1 MAAMNAA
8 LDPRAEALA
17 AEAERL
23 ARQGQAQ
30 ASSRLWDQVLA
41 MAPSHAGA
49 LNHFGA
55 QALAKGDLAGASD
68 WLQRA
73 TRGAPAL
80 AMAHANLARLLR
92 LQGQPEAALAE
103 LDRALRVEPTA
114 YAVHFEKAAIYGEQN
129 REKDQ
134 ALAYGSALQLLP
146 ASAVASPEMQVL
158 VQRAQQAVVANQS
171 ELGAF
176 LAGRLGELRGG
187 ETGRALARFDESL
200 DVSLGRKP
208 LQLSRPAM
216 FTVPG
221 LPAIAFFEREDFA
234 WAPAVEACT
243 AQVRAELE
251 QVLQEDND
259 GFIPYV
265 QTRANEPVGQ
275 FAALD
280 RNPDWSAYFLWHHGK
295 RVEQHIARCP
305 QTMAMLEAVPQVEV
319 INRAPA
325 AFFSALK
332 PHTRIPPHHGA
343 TNCRLTVHL
352 PLVIPPH
359 CALQVGNHV
368 RPWTMGELLL
378 FDDTIEHAAWNN
390 SDQLRVV
397 LIFDVWH
404 PMLSAAERRL
414 VKGTLE
420 GIMAYYGHDAPLGEL

>member
-1 MAAMNAA
+1 MAAIPTGT
-8 LDPRAEALA
+8 DPRAVALA

-23 ARQGQAQ
+23 SRQGQAQ
-30 ASSRLWDQVLA
+30 ASTRLWDQVLA
-41 MAPSHAGA
+41 IAPNHAGA

-55 QALAKGDLAGASD
+55 QALAKGDLATASD

-73 TRGAPAL
+73 TRGAPPL
-80 AMAHANLARLLR
+80 AMAHANLARVLR

-103 LDRALRVEPTA
+103 LDRALRLEPSA
-114 YAVHFEKAAIYGEQN
+114 YAVHFEKAAIYGEQD
-129 REKDQ
+129 RGKDQ
-134 ALAYGSALQLLP
+134 ALAYGSALQRMP
-146 ASAVASPEMQVL
+146 AGAASSPDLQAL
-158 VQRAQQAVVANQS
+158 VQRAQQAVMANQS
-171 ELGAF
+171 ELGDF
-176 LAGRLGELRGG
+176 LSARLRDLRGG

-216 FTVPG
+216 YTVPG

-243 AQVRAELE
+243 AQVRGELE
-251 QVLQEDND
+251 QVLRQDQD

-265 QTRANEPVGQ
+265 QTRPNEPMGQ
-275 FAALD
+275 FAPLD

-295 RVEQHIARCP
+295 RVEAHIARCP
-305 QTMAMLEAVPQVEV
+305 QTMAMLDAVPQVEV
-319 INRAPA
+319 LNRAPA

-368 RPWTMGELLL
+368 RPWTMGELLI
-378 FDDTIEHAAWNN
+378 FDDTIEHAAWND